1 MLSPSREEAST
12 SEKPS
17 RWIRLK
23 WAIFGKPVSHEEYR
37 NAQSSS
43 YRDAR
48 VVGHYETRDARFHAG
63 GF

>member
-1 MLSPSREEAST
+1 M

-17 RWIRLK
+17 RWTRLK
-23 WAIFGKPVSHEEYR
+23 WAILGKPATHEEYR
-37 NAQSSS
+37 AVQSSS

-48 VVGHYETRDARFHAG
+48 VIGHYETRDARFQVG